1 MQIRVYHLCQLLR
14 QVLVGGTHTK
24 KESILTCSNNLV
36 ENQKKKK
43 KVLLQFLSF
52 STYAQLIVCLSYG
65 SIFREASKT
74 QFLWIKMVDIL
85 CLLNELHN
93 LYLESALSSL

>member
-14 QVLVGGTHTK
+14 QVLVGSTHTK
-24 KESILTCSNNLV
+24 KESILTCGNKVSRK
-36 ENQKKKK
+36 QRKK

-52 STYAQLIVCLSYG
+52 FTYAQLIVCLSCG
-65 SIFREASKT
+65 SIFSEASKT

-85 CLLNELHN
+85 CLLKKLHN
-93 LYLESALSSL
+93 LYLESAPSSL